1 MKIKITTKEKE
12 FEGVVEEKVAT
23 LFGTS
28 AHINVGKK
36 HTGKI
41 IPIIIPA
48 KPEYSWVLTKEDLKL
63 VVHRCKEIV
72 KKDDSRTRHYKV
84 NAIDNIQAKRFS
96 MEDLIWVVTI
106 LGQDLRNAPLIK
118 KINSTYSFEKGNI

>member
-12 FEGVVEEKVAT
+12 FEGEVIERTVSPS
-23 LFGTS
+23 GNS
-28 AHINVGKK
+28 AHIPFARKHIGKNVNV
-36 HTGKI
+36 I
-41 IPIIIPA
+41 VPSDA
-48 KPEYSWVLTKEDLKL
+48 SYSWVLTREDLKL